1 MEQNGVEYWFRT
13 EDEMLRDLQAGKFVE
28 AEVIHNQ
35 QVSGISI
42 REIKKAT
49 DRGQIAI
56 TDADRGGV
64 AAVIKVKP
72 DTICLFFV
80 PPSYEVWQQRIKA
93 RGDMEPGEYSRRME
107 TALKEYTNA
116 LAQPYY
122 TFVIND
128 DLPTAIA
135 KVDAI
140 AHGHHNEA
148 EQRQARTVAQDILK
162 HLQAKQSR

>member
-1 MEQNGVEYWFRT
+1 
-13 EDEMLRDLQAGKFVE
+13 
-28 AEVIHNQ
+28 
-35 QVSGISI
+35 
-42 REIKKAT
+42 
-49 DRGQIAI
+49 
-56 TDADRGGV
+56 
-64 AAVIKVKP
+64 
-72 DTICLFFV
+72 
-80 PPSYEVWQQRIKA
+80 
-93 RGDMEPGEYSRRME
+93 MEPGEYSRRME